1 MIVGTAGH
9 VDHGKTALVR
19 ALTGVD
25 TDRLKEEKA
34 RGISIELGYAYVE
47 CDGAVLGFVDVPG
60 HERLVHT
67 MVAGACG
74 IDFVLLV
81 IAADDGIM
89 PQTREH
95 LAIVELLGIER
106 GAVALTKCDRVE
118 AARVRQVRAEVRL
131 WLADTVLADAP
142 IFEVSSIGVGNA
154 ESSGIAALGAHLR
167 ACARESRARSN
178 QGMFRLAVDRVFTL
192 AGTGTIVAGTVF
204 GGSVRAG
211 DEVWLAPGGDVARVR
226 SLHAY
231 SRPAEIAYAG
241 DRCALN
247 LSGIGRER
255 IERGDWVVCERLSIG
270 SERLDVEL
278 VMLGDAV
285 PALRQEAR
293 LHVHL
298 GAMHRVARVVTIDEW
313 PAATQ
318 KVFRAQLVFDDPVCA
333 IAGDRFVMRD
343 ARAMHTIGGGRVLD
357 PFGPAQKR
365 RSSQRKAWL
374 DAVSQ
379 WLTDGSAGALIASVP
394 FGLRRSGV
402 ERCLGVRLDVVA
414 LSGDVIAIP
423 IKGEGGHDDWLIERQ
438 RWSALGRHVGEVL
451 SAFHASSPDEQGV
464 ESGRLRRLSAPQM
477 EEAMWRAYLDE
488 WLKAGTL
495 MRTGGWLHLPGHS
508 VVLSSDEVRQAQ
520 QILTRLHDAGAHPLW
535 VREVAS
541 SVETP
546 EERVRTLLR
555 KLARRGEV
563 YQIVRDLFYDR
574 DAVCEVAH
582 VVEHVAVA
590 GEGRVTVAAFRDAT
604 GLGRKRALQV
614 LEFFDR
620 VGFTRFYRDAHLLR
634 NGPRVEE
641 RF

>member
-47 CDGAVLGFVDVPG
+47 CDGAMLGFVDVPG

-95 LAIVELLGIER
+95 LAIVQLLGIKR

-118 AARVRQVRAEVRL
+118 AARVRQVRDETAL
-131 WLADTVLADAP
+131 WLADTVLAEAP
-142 IFEVSSIGVGNA
+142 VFEVSSICAGNGGV
-154 ESSGIAALGAHLR
+154 AALDAHLR
-167 ACARESRARSN
+167 ACARELRTRAKE
-178 QGMFRLAVDRVFTL
+178 GMFRLAVDRVFTL
-192 AGTGTIVAGTVF
+192 AGAGTIVAGTVF
-204 GGSVRAG
+204 GGSVRVG
-211 DEVWLAPGGDVARVR
+211 DDVWLAPGSDVARVR

-231 SRPAEIAYAG
+231 NRAAGIAHAG

-247 LSGIGRER
+247 LIGVAKER
-255 IERGDWVVCERLSIG
+255 IERGDWVVCERLSTG
-270 SERLDVEL
+270 SHRLDVEL
-278 VMLGDAV
+278 VSLEGTV
-285 PALRQEAR
+285 PRLRQEAH
-293 LHVHL
+293 LHIHL
-298 GAMHRVARVVTIDEW
+298 GAMHRVARVVAIDEW
-313 PAATQ
+313 PPPANEA
-318 KVFRAQLVFDDPVCA
+318 FRAQLVFDTPVCA
-333 IAGDRFVMRD
+333 IVGDRFIVRD
-343 ARAMHTIGGGRVLD
+343 ERAVRTIGGGRVLD
-357 PFGPAQKR
+357 PLGPARKR
-365 RSSQRKAWL
+365 RSAERKAWL

-379 WLTDGSAGALIASVP
+379 WLDGGSAGVLLAAAPL
-394 FGLRRSGV
+394 GLRRSNI
-402 ERCLGVRLDVVA
+402 ERCLGVRIDTTALPEGAVV
-414 LSGDVIAIP
+414 IP
-423 IKGEGGHDDWLIERQ
+423 IKGEGGGDDWLIDPQ
-438 RWSALGRHVGEVL
+438 RWSALGRHVEQAL
-451 SAFHASSPDEQGV
+451 SAFHELFPDEQGV
-464 ESGRLRRLSAPQM
+464 ESARLRRLSAPQM
-477 EEAMWRAYLDE
+477 EETMWRAYLDE
-488 WLKAGTL
+488 WLKSGVL
-495 MRTGGWLHLPGHS
+495 KRSGGWLHLPGHS
-508 VVLSSDEVRQAQ
+508 VVLSDDEVRQAR
-520 QILTRLHDAGAHPLW
+520 QILTRLHDAGAQPQW
-535 VREVAS
+535 VCDVAS
-541 SVETP
+541 SVDTP
-546 EERVRTLLR
+546 EERVRALLR

-604 GLGRKRALQV
+604 GLGRKRAVQV

-620 VGFTRFYRDAHLLR
+620 VGFTRFHRDAHLLR
-634 NGPRVEE
+634 GGPRVEE